1 MNLANLKMSGGAS
14 LITFAADN
22 DLFRKRKRVYRA
34 CADCKKRRKRCTHT
48 FIENGPPAKKRS
60 MGDAL
65 DSQITGSKRK
75 TPRGSTGSML
85 ENHALRPNKGLRA
98 DQPKRTTPT
107 RHDEYPSRS
116 NSPSRFIGDLQP
128 EAIFLRERGK
138 IPIGNECGHWNKP
151 PRRDDAR
158 LRHVE
163 LSTTGN
169 LTSTEKE
176 ALDAYLSAFNVNLLP
191 PPKHLEALLSIY
203 FSSIHPILPIVDKTE
218 LTDHNS
224 RDGPSVLLQQA
235 ICLIAAK
242 HTKAR
247 PHLMFNDFVVLPPRD
262 FAKRLYK
269 SITAALSVNMEIS
282 KVILIQVLALLSMH
296 AEGPAGNEQAS
307 LHLAQAIH
315 HAHTLGMQ
323 FGRARSDDKAE
334 YATQLFWCLW
344 SLDKLSCATS
354 GRPLLIHDQ
363 DNNLE
368 SPVSKPELKRT
379 PFGIWLQLAGALDHV
394 ITFYRPNTDPTA
406 TGWEEG
412 FPNFEEM
419 IDEEGSALESPTLA
433 VLELFHHCVAMWA
446 YRARSINDPIPSTPS
461 YIRQSLACVRTISI
475 LTKECP
481 EDLPPLPVVPYAV
494 SLSTAVS
501 YRAFRQTKLAPHR
514 KRSKEELEACCKIL
528 ERMRDTWWSAGAMA
542 DLGTA
547 ALKNAEAPTRR
558 GSTTT
563 HTLSQH
569 PTPHVNGHHR
579 DSQTL
584 GVMSSST
591 PASLGEQL
599 TAIDTNMPSSAFVQE
614 SSLPTMDPN
623 GVQLD
628 PQPFAEFELMSSP
641 DWLNFDNA
649 FENMDTLLGSSGAD
663 LSMELLK
670 PFSYD
675 AWAFQ
680 PAPG

>member
-1 MNLANLKMSGGAS
+1 M
-14 LITFAADN
+14 ITFAADN

-48 FIENGPPAKKRS
+48 FTENSPPAKKRS
-60 MGDAL
+60 TGDAL
-65 DSQITGSKRK
+65 DSQITRSEPKA
-75 TPRGSTGSML
+75 PRGSTGSVA
-85 ENHALRPNKGLRA
+85 ENYAVRPNTRLRA
-98 DQPKRTTPT
+98 TPT
-107 RHDEYPSRS
+107 GHDEYPSRS

-128 EAIFLRERGK
+128 EAVFLRERGK
-138 IPIGNECGHWNKP
+138 IPVGNDCGHWNKP
-151 PRRDDAR
+151 PRQESTQQDDAGA
-158 LRHVE
+158 RHVD
-163 LSTTGN
+163 LSTTGD
-169 LTSTEKE
+169 LTPTEKE
-176 ALDAYLSAFNVNLLP
+176 AIDAYLSAFNVNLLP
-191 PPKHLEALLSIY
+191 PSEHLEALLSIY

-218 LTDHNS
+218 LTDGNS

-247 PHLMFNDFVVLPPRD
+247 PHLTFNDSVLLPPRD

-269 SITAALSVNMEIS
+269 SITAALSVNMEMS
-282 KVILIQVLALLSMH
+282 KVLLIQVLALLSMH

-315 HAHTLGMQ
+315 HAHTLGLQ

-344 SLDKLSCATS
+344 SLDKLSCATN
-354 GRPLLIHDQ
+354 GRPLLIHDH

-419 IDEEGSALESPTLA
+419 LGEDGSALDAPTLSM
-433 VLELFHHCVAMWA
+433 LELFHHCVAMWA

-461 YIRQSLACVRTISI
+461 YVRQSLACVRTISI

-481 EDLPPLPVVPYAV
+481 ENLPPLPVVPYAV

-501 YRAFRQTKLAPHR
+501 YRAFRQTKLASHR
-514 KRSKEELEACCKIL
+514 KRSKEDLEACCKIL
-528 ERMRDTWWSAGAMA
+528 ERMRDSWWSAGAMA

-547 ALKNAEAPTRR
+547 ALKNAEGPTRR

-563 HTLSQH
+563 HALSQH
-569 PTPHVNGHHR
+569 PTPRVNGQHHHK
-579 DSQTL
+579 DPQTP

-591 PASLGEQL
+591 PTASGDQL
-599 TAIDTNMPSSAFVQE
+599 TAIDTSMPTPAFVPE
-614 SSLPTMDPN
+614 ASLPTMDPN

-628 PQPFAEFELMSSP
+628 PQPFTGFELMSSP

-649 FENMDTLLGSSGAD
+649 FENMDMLLGSSGAD
-663 LSMELLK
+663 LSMELLR

-680 PAPG
+680 SAPG

>member
-1 MNLANLKMSGGAS
+1 M
-14 LITFAADN
+14 ITFAADN

-48 FIENGPPAKKRS
+48 FTENGPPVKKRS
-60 MGDAL
+60 TGDAL
-65 DSQITGSKRK
+65 DSQITGSERK
-75 TPRGSTGSML
+75 ATGGSSGSTL
-85 ENHALRPNKGLRA
+85 ENHTLRSNGGLHA
-98 DQPKRTTPT
+98 DQPRLATPIG
-107 RHDEYPSRS
+107 HDEYLLRS

-138 IPIGNECGHWNKP
+138 IPVGNECGHWNKP
-151 PRRDDAR
+151 PRRASALPDDDDAETQ
-158 LRHVE
+158 HVE
-163 LSTTGN
+163 LSTMGD
-169 LTSTEKE
+169 LTPTEKE

-191 PPKHLEALLSIY
+191 PAEHLDALLSIY

-218 LTDHNS
+218 LTDRNS
-224 RDGPSVLLQQA
+224 TDGPSILLQQS

-242 HTKAR
+242 HSKAR
-247 PHLMFNDFVVLPPRD
+247 PHLTFNDSVILTPRD

-269 SITAALSVNMEIS
+269 SITTALGVNMEIS
-282 KVILIQVLALLSMH
+282 KVLLIQVLALLSMH

-323 FGRARSDDKAE
+323 FGRARSDDRAE

-344 SLDKLSCATS
+344 SLDKLSGATS

-368 SPVSKPELKRT
+368 YPVGKPELKRT

-394 ITFYRPNTDPTA
+394 ITFYRPRSDPTA

-412 FPNFEEM
+412 FPNFEDLL
-419 IDEEGSALESPTLA
+419 DEEGNALDAPTLA

-461 YIRQSLACVRTISI
+461 YVRQSLASVRTISI

-481 EDLPPLPVVPYAV
+481 ENLPPLPVVPYAV

-501 YRAFRQTKLAPHR
+501 YRAFRQTKLASHR
-514 KRSKEELEACCKIL
+514 KRSKEDLEACCKIL
-528 ERMRDTWWSAGAMA
+528 EKMRDSWWSAGAMA

-547 ALKNAEAPTRR
+547 ALKNAEGPTRR
-558 GSTTT
+558 GSAAT
-563 HTLSQH
+563 HALPQN

-579 DSQTL
+579 ESQTP
-584 GVMSSST
+584 GVMSNST
-591 PASLGEQL
+591 PAASGSQP
-599 TAIDTNMPSSAFVQE
+599 TTTTDDTNMPTSAFVHE
-614 SSLPTMDPN
+614 TSLPTMDPN

-628 PQPFAEFELMSSP
+628 PQPFAGFELMPSQ

-663 LSMELLK
+663 MSMELLR

-675 AWAFQ
+675 PWAFQ
-680 PAPG
+680 PASG

>member
-1 MNLANLKMSGGAS
+1 M
-14 LITFAADN
+14 T
-22 DLFRKRKRVYRA
+22 
-34 CADCKKRRKRCTHT
+34 
-48 FIENGPPAKKRS
+48 
-60 MGDAL
+60 
-65 DSQITGSKRK
+65 
-75 TPRGSTGSML
+75 
-85 ENHALRPNKGLRA
+85 
-98 DQPKRTTPT
+98 
-107 RHDEYPSRS
+107 
-116 NSPSRFIGDLQP
+116 GDLTP
-128 EAIFLRERGK
+128 
-138 IPIGNECGHWNKP
+138 
-151 PRRDDAR
+151 
-158 LRHVE
+158 
-163 LSTTGN
+163 
-169 LTSTEKE
+169 TEKE
-176 ALDAYLSAFNVNLLP
+176 AIDAYLSAFNADLLP
-191 PPKHLEALLSIY
+191 PPEHLDALLSIY

-218 LTDHNS
+218 LTDRNS
-224 RDGPSVLLQQA
+224 RDSPSVLLQQA

-242 HTKAR
+242 HTRAR
-247 PHLMFNDFVVLPPRD
+247 PHLTFDDSIVLTPRD

-269 SITAALSVNMEIS
+269 SITTALSVNMEMS
-282 KVILIQVLALLSMH
+282 KVLLIQVLALLSMH

-307 LHLAQAIH
+307 LHLSQAIH

-323 FGRARSDDKAE
+323 FGRARSDDRAE
-334 YATQLFWCLW
+334 FATQLFWCLW
-344 SLDKLSCATS
+344 SLDKLSGATS

-394 ITFYRPNTDPTA
+394 ITFYRPNIDPKA

-419 IDEEGSALESPTLA
+419 LGEEGSTLDSPTLA

-461 YIRQSLACVRTISI
+461 YVRQSLACVRTISI

-501 YRAFRQTKLAPHR
+501 YRAFRQTRLASHR
-514 KRSKEELEACCKIL
+514 KRSKEDLEACCKIL
-528 ERMRDTWWSAGAMA
+528 ERMRDSWWSAGAMA

-547 ALKNAEAPTRR
+547 ALKNAEGPTRR

-563 HTLSQH
+563 HALSQH

-579 DSQTL
+579 EPQTPSA
-584 GVMSSST
+584 MSCSIPAASSSQPT
-591 PASLGEQL
+591 
-599 TAIDTNMPSSAFVQE
+599 TTDTNMPTPAFVHE
-614 SSLPTMDPN
+614 ASLPTMDPN

-628 PQPFAEFELMSSP
+628 PQPFAGFELMSSQ

-663 LSMELLK
+663 LSMELLR

-680 PAPG
+680 SAPG